1 MEDNSIFDNEGN
13 SRLQKTAFRLDEMI
27 GRLVGVADP
36 DASVEVTLQDD
47 EQSQKRL
54 LCRIECDLDSLQEIV
69 AICRHEL
76 HVVSQEDYASD
87 QKVRFEVVNPSIV
100 TGGITSSN
108 AQPQLFTLEVVA
120 SKKLSTE
127 KQDKANAVSKPVSL
141 DLNYGMSKDEYTHV
155 IALVHGIRDIG
166 AWQSTV
172 SAELAS
178 SGTVVSQ
185 IRFGLYPALRF
196 LFPISLAGPPI
207 RKVVQEL
214 NDLKNEYPKAKI
226 SVIAHSFGTYVL
238 IRALRADPNLK
249 LWKIVFCGSVMDD
262 QFRWVELKHR
272 VGDGERP
279 TRDFIVNDCGTAD
292 HWPVVGSAFGWFYGM
307 AGSTGFSE
315 SMIKNRFFRAKN
327 GKGGGH
333 SLYFDNGFVRN
344 NWRPFLIDD
353 KAPQNGDGTQGEHLS
368 FLVRLLYHSW
378 VRWICKLIAVL
389 AWVGIPVVLLFGAV
403 SVWRYFTS

>member
-13 SRLQKTAFRLDEMI
+13 SRLQKTAFRLHEML
-27 GRLVGVADP
+27 GRLVGDADP

-54 LCRIECDLDSLQEIV
+54 LCRIECDFDSLQEIV
-69 AICRHEL
+69 AICCKEL
-76 HVVSQEDYASD
+76 HVVSQDDFAAD
-87 QKVRFEVVNPSIV
+87 QKVRFEVVIPSIV
-100 TGGITSSN
+100 TGGSTSSN
-108 AQPQLFTLEVVA
+108 VRQQLFTLEVVA
-120 SKKLSTE
+120 SKEQRTE
-127 KQDKANAVSKPVSL
+127 RQEKVNMESMPVSP
-141 DLNYGMSKDEYTHV
+141 DKNYGKSKDEYTHV

-207 RKVVQEL
+207 KKVLQEL

-292 HWPVVGSAFGWFYGM
+292 HWPVVGSSFGWFYGM
-307 AGSTGFSE
+307 AGATGFSE
-315 SMIKNRFFRAKN
+315 SMIQNRFFRGMN
-327 GKGGGH
+327 EQGGGH
-333 SLYFDNGFVRN
+333 NLYFDKEFVRMY
-344 NWRPFLIDD
+344 WRPFLIDD
-353 KAPQNGDGTQGEHLS
+353 IAPQNGDGTQGEHLS
-368 FLVRLLYHSW
+368 FLVRILYHGW
-378 VRWICKLIAVL
+378 ARWICKLIAILVWL
-389 AWVGIPVVLLFGAV
+389 GIPALLLFGAV
-403 SVWRYFTS
+403 SMWKYFST